1 MIERVY
7 QKEENLV
14 RKERKTVTPMSV
26 NKFEEA
32 ISKGFIENSN
42 AQSNF
47 ELKQAVQG
55 NTEAQKYTNSRLL
68 EFGRILE
75 GVYKSRVGDLEKTA
89 FIEKEVV
96 AKELV

>member
-1 MIERVY
+1 MFAR
-7 QKEENLV
+7 N
-14 RKERKTVTPMSV
+14 RKTVTPMSV

-47 ELKQAVQG
+47 EFKQAVQG

-68 EFGRILE
+68 GFGRILE
-75 GVYKSRVGDLEKTA
+75 GVYKSRVRDLEKTS
-89 FIEKEVV
+89 FHRKRSGSS
-96 AKELV
+96 KG